1 MLAAQTR
8 ERGGRRT
15 EYAASVIAICF
26 HQRVSQLMRDRVR
39 SRHVFMPHQQ
49 QGQRDERRIA
59 VIASMANLFIIKS
72 AVVLGA
78 RMSQGIVMGMV
89 GLNQDASGQITAAG
103 AAGNL
108 SDQLEGPFGGAKIRQ
123 SQSRIN

>member
-8 ERGGRRT
+8 EGRRRRT

-39 SRHVFMPHQQ
+39 SRHVLMPHQQ
-49 QGQRDERRIA
+49 QSQRDERRIA

-72 AVVLGA
+72 SIVLGA
-78 RMSQGIVMGMV
+78 RMSQGVVMRMIS
-89 GLNQDASGQITAAG
+89 LNQDAPGQITASVA
-103 AAGNL
+103 
-108 SDQLEGPFGGAKIRQ
+108 
-123 SQSRIN
+123 

>member
-8 ERGGRRT
+8 EGGGRRS

-26 HQRVSQLMRDRVR
+26 HQRVSQLMRDRIG
-39 SRHVFMPHQQ
+39 SRHVFMPDEQQ
-49 QGQRDERRIA
+49 SQRDERRIA
-59 VIASMANLFIIKS
+59 VIATMANLFIIKS

-78 RMSQGIVMGMV
+78 RMSQCIVMRMIS
-89 GLNQDASGQITAAG
+89 LNQDAPGQITASG

-108 SDQLEGPFGGAKIRQ
+108 SD
-123 SQSRIN
+123 